1 MPAHTSPFAP
11 APRPCAPAP
20 RTPPRR
26 GAGLVEIMLAM
37 IIFALV
43 ATSYAAVTLRYATR
57 MKTIS
62 AGAARS
68 AALTEYINRLMA
80 VPFDSLANRA
90 GTFTTTTGA
99 FPNTRT
105 IAVFVMTTSKDSVRL
120 IVTPT
125 NTAIKPDTVVL
136 TRVKASTVNPLT

>member
-1 MPAHTSPFAP
+1 MTT
-11 APRPCAPAP
+11 
-20 RTPPRR
+20 RTHGTAARRPRR

-37 IIFALV
+37 IIFALI

-68 AALTEYINRLMA
+68 AALTEYVNRLMA

-90 GTFTTTTGA
+90 GTFTTSTGA
-99 FPNTRT
+99 FPNTRR
-105 IAVFVMTTSKDSVRL
+105 IVVAGNSVSVTVTL
-120 IVTPT
+120 ILTPT

-136 TRVKASTVNPLT
+136 TRVKATTTSPLGP